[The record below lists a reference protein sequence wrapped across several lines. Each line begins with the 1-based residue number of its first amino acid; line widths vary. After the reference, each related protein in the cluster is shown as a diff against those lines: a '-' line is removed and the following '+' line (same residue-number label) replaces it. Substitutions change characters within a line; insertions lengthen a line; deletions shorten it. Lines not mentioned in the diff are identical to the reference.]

1 MSFAPTPR
9 QLCAAAVVLP
19 LAGVAVALLTQHALD
34 MQPCPWCVLQR
45 VIFLAIALA
54 ALPGLL
60 AGGGA
65 ARWFSG
71 PLMGVMALCGVATAL
86 WQHFVASSST
96 SCALTLAD
104 RINRGLGLDEA
115 LPQVFASY
123 TSCAEAKATLLG
135 VPYEFYS
142 LALFVVLG
150 AAAALLLRGRRG

>member
-9 QLCAAAVVLP
+9 QLCAAAVVVP
-19 LAGVAVALLTQHALD
+19 LAAVAAALFTQHGLD

-45 VIFLAIALA
+45 VIFVAIALA

-60 AGGGA
+60 VGGGV

-71 PLMGVMALCGVATAL
+71 PLMGVLALCGVATAL

-104 RINRGLGLDEA
+104 RINRGLGLDEL

-123 TSCAEAKATLLG
+123 ASCAEAKATLLG

-142 LALFVVLG
+142 LTLFVGLG
-150 AAAALLLRGRRG
+150 AAAALLVRGRRG

>member
-123 TSCAEAKATLLG
+123 ASCAEAKATLLG

>member
-1 MSFAPTPR
+1 MTSR
-9 QLCAAAVVLP
+9 RLCAAAVAVP
-19 LAGVAVALLTQHALD
+19 LLAVAAALFTQYRLD

-45 VIFLAIALA
+45 VIFVAIALA

-60 AGGGA
+60 AGGRV

-71 PLMGVMALCGVATAL
+71 PLVAVLTLCGIATAL

-104 RINRGLGLDEA
+104 RFNRGLGLDEM

-123 TSCAEAKATLLG
+123 ASCAEAKASLLG

-142 LALFVVLG
+142 LTLFVAL
-150 AAAALLLRGRRG
+150 AAVAALLLRGHRG

>member
-9 QLCAAAVVLP
+9 QWCAAAVVVP
-19 LAGVAVALLTQHALD
+19 LAGVAAALYTQHALD

-71 PLMGVMALCGVATAL
+71 PLIGVLALCGVATAL

-104 RINRGLGLDEA
+104 RINRGLGLDEL

-123 TSCAEAKATLLG
+123 ASCAEAKATLLG

-142 LALFVVLG
+142 LALFVALG
-150 AAAALLLRGRRG
+150 AAAALLVRGRRG

>member
-123 TSCAEAKATLLG
+123 ASCAEAKATLLG

-142 LALFVVLG
+142 LALFLVLG